1 MNQRELESTVRRFFH
16 RAGVAGLL
24 LPDGWF
30 GGRPME
36 GHHSLSFVGAR
47 PKRLLIELDDQLL
60 LSFSG
65 APQVTETVT
74 ELAVVGGTPTL
85 VIDGFSQ
92 LVFEYLEYVNETP
105 HVVSYTEGRVCLV
118 SPT

>member
-1 MNQRELESTVRRFFH
+1 MNKDEPEIVVRRFFD
-16 RAGVAGLL
+16 RARVAGLL

-36 GHHSLSFVGAR
+36 GHHSLSFVVSR

-65 APQVTETVT
+65 SPQVVETVS
-74 ELAVVGGTPTL
+74 ELALAEGTPTL
-85 VIDGFSQ
+85 MVDGFSQ
-92 LVFEYLEYVNETP
+92 LTFEYLEYVNDTP
-105 HVVSYTEGRVCLV
+105 HVRSYTDGRVCLV

>member
-1 MNQRELESTVRRFFH
+1 MNYRKLESTVQRFFD

-36 GHHSLSFVGAR
+36 GHHSLSFVVAR
-47 PKRLLIELDDQLL
+47 PKRLLIELDNQLL

-65 APQVTETVT
+65 TPRITETVT
-74 ELAVVGGTPTL
+74 ELALAGGTVTL
-85 VIDGFSQ
+85 VVDSFRQ

-105 HVVSYTEGRVCLV
+105 HVVPYAEGRVYLV

>member
-1 MNQRELESTVRRFFH
+1 MNEREVENSVMGFFD

-36 GHHSLSFVGAR
+36 GHHSLSFVAAR

-65 APQVTETVT
+65 SPEVFETVT
-74 ELAVVGGTPTL
+74 EFALVEGTPTL
-85 VIDGFSQ
+85 VVEGFRQ
-92 LVFEYLEYVNETP
+92 LVFDYLEYVNETP
-105 HVVSYTEGRVCLV
+105 HVVSYTDGRVCLV